1 MGATAVLVGFR
12 HKIERKQV
20 QGQTDEC
27 LVADVRAG
35 DDTAFEAIYDR
46 YARGVLAF
54 CVHML
59 GSYEAAEDALQ
70 LTFVSAYRALRTG
83 DREISL
89 RPWLYTIARNRCL
102 SELRSRRDADD
113 IDLIA
118 IDRPLPDGLA
128 DQVQRREELREM
140 VEDMQ
145 RLPADQR
152 AALVLFELGD
162 HSHNEIAAVLGVRRE
177 KVKALIFQAREGLVR
192 GRHARSRPCPE
203 IREQLATLEE
213 KVPPRSVTRAHVD
226 RCPSCAAFEH
236 EVHRQRAALALILPV
251 IPAGELK
258 ATVLGA
264 AVSGGG
270 AAAVGVGGSGAIVA
284 GGTTAAGAGTAAA
297 GNAGA
302 IAVGSG
308 ATGSLASGGGG
319 AAGAAVVAAAPMS
332 TVATGLTA
340 VGADYAV
347 GGVGGIGAGGVVA
360 KILTAAMIATG
371 AVGVGHVGVP
381 RPQAAPSSASLLA
394 VQMPSATPAPPAPIL
409 ASANLGTPAGT
420 PTPGTAAANTLPL
433 LAPTSAGT
441 PLTTV
446 AIVPASIGS
455 IAGPLTLTATT
466 TSPTTGGQRISSV
479 AITSSLSPISSVQTP
494 IKGPATATNDQSST
508 PPSSGA
514 PSPSPPASE
523 TGAASAPQTAAGS
536 PVASDATIVNQATP
550 EPSTADPTP
559 EASTADPTPDA
570 GTTAPTSGDDAAS
583 DAAASS
589 SAPTDSGGGA
599 ATADAAASFSAPP
612 ASGSATATPSDA
624 SASTSAPPQ
633 TMSADV
639 PVNADSPGA
648 SSSC

>member
-70 LTFVSAYRALRTG
+70 LTFVSAYRGLRTG

-140 VEDMQ
+140 VDDMQ

-213 KVPPRSVTRAHVD
+213 KVLPRSVTRAHID

-264 AVSGGG
+264 ALSGGG

-347 GGVGGIGAGGVVA
+347 GGVGGIGAGGVIA
-360 KILTAAMIATG
+360 KILTAAVIATG
-371 AVGVGHVGVP
+371 AVGAGHVGVAT
-381 RPQAAPSSASLLA
+381 PQAAPSSASVLA
-394 VQMPSATPAPPAPIL
+394 VQIPSATPAPPAPIL
-409 ASANLGTPAGT
+409 ASANLGTP
-420 PTPGTAAANTLPL
+420 TPGTAAANMLPV
-433 LAPTSAGT
+433 LAASSAGT
-441 PLTTV
+441 PMTTV
-446 AIVPASIGS
+446 AIVPASMGS
-455 IAGPLTLTATT
+455 IADPLTLTATT
-466 TSPTTGGQRISSV
+466 TSSTTVGQRIPSG
-479 AITSSLSPISSVQTP
+479 AITTSSLSSISPVQTP
-494 IKGPATATNDQSST
+494 IKGPATATNDQSSS
-508 PPSSGA
+508 PSSGA
-514 PSPSPPASE
+514 PSPSPSASE
-523 TGAASAPQTAAGS
+523 TGAASAAQTAAACAAQTAAASAAQTAAASAAQTAAGS
-536 PVASDATIVNQATP
+536 PVASDATIVNQATSD
-550 EPSTADPTP
+550 PSTADPTP

-570 GTTAPTSGDDAAS
+570 GTTAPTDSGG
-583 DAAASS
+583 AAATDATASL

-599 ATADAAASFSAPP
+599 ATADVAASFSALP
-612 ASGSATATPSDA
+612 ASGGATATPSDP
-624 SASTSAPPQ
+624 SAST
-633 TMSADV
+633 
-639 PVNADSPGA
+639 
-648 SSSC
+648 

>member
-83 DREISL
+83 EREISL

-113 IDLIA
+113 IDVMA
-118 IDRPLPDGLA
+118 IDRSLPDGLA

-140 VEDMQ
+140 VDDMQ

-162 HSHNEIAAVLGVRRE
+162 HSHNEIASVLGVRRE

-213 KVPPRSVTRAHVD
+213 KVLPRSVTRAHID

-264 AVSGGG
+264 ALSGGG

-308 ATGSLASGGGG
+308 ATGSLASGG
-319 AAGAAVVAAAPMS
+319 AGAAVVAAAPVS
-332 TVATGLTA
+332 AVATGLTA

-347 GGVGGIGAGGVVA
+347 GGIGGIGAGGVVA
-360 KILTAAMIATG
+360 KILTAAVIATG
-371 AVGVGHVGVP
+371 AVGAGHVGVP
-381 RPQAAPSSASLLA
+381 TPPAAPSSASVLA
-394 VQMPSATPAPPAPIL
+394 VQIPSATPAPATIL
-409 ASANLGTPAGT
+409 TSANLGTPAGT
-420 PTPGTAAANTLPL
+420 PTPDAAPANALPVL
-433 LAPTSAGT
+433 TPGSAGT
-441 PLTTV
+441 PMATV
-446 AIVPASIGS
+446 AVVPASMGS
-455 IAGPLTLTATT
+455 LAGTLTLTTTT
-466 TSPTTGGQRISSV
+466 TSSNTGEPIIPPYHDHELGSDGEQHRI
-479 AITSSLSPISSVQTP
+479 
-494 IKGPATATNDQSST
+494 
-508 PPSSGA
+508 
-514 PSPSPPASE
+514 
-523 TGAASAPQTAAGS
+523 
-536 PVASDATIVNQATP
+536 
-550 EPSTADPTP
+550 
-559 EASTADPTPDA
+559 
-570 GTTAPTSGDDAAS
+570 DDE
-583 DAAASS
+583 
-589 SAPTDSGGGA
+589 
-599 ATADAAASFSAPP
+599 
-612 ASGSATATPSDA
+612 
-624 SASTSAPPQ
+624 Q
-633 TMSADV
+633 
-639 PVNADSPGA
+639 
-648 SSSC
+648 

>member
-12 HKIERKQV
+12 HKIERKPV
-20 QGQTDEC
+20 QGQADEC

-113 IDLIA
+113 IDGMA

-192 GRHARSRPCPE
+192 GRHARNRPCPE

-213 KVPPRSVTRAHVD
+213 KVLPRSVTRAHID

-236 EVHRQRAALALILPV
+236 EVHRQRAALAMILPV

-264 AVSGGG
+264 ALGGG
-270 AAAVGVGGSGAIVA
+270 GVAAVGVGGTGAIVT

-302 IAVGSG
+302 IAVGGG
-308 ATGSLASGGGG
+308 ATGSLVSGGAG
-319 AAGAAVVAAAPMS
+319 AAGTAGTAVVAAAPVS
-332 TVATGLTA
+332 AVATGLTA

-347 GGVGGIGAGGVVA
+347 GGIGGIGAGGVVA
-360 KILTAAMIATG
+360 KILTAAVIATG
-371 AVGVGHVGVP
+371 AVGAGHVGAP
-381 RPQAAPSSASLLA
+381 MPQAASTSASVLA
-394 VQMPSATPAPPAPIL
+394 VQIPSATPATPAPIL
-409 ASANLGTPAGT
+409 TSANLGTPAGT
-420 PTPGTAAANTLPL
+420 PTPDATATNTLPV
-433 LAPTSAGT
+433 LAPGSAGT
-441 PLTTV
+441 PMTIV
-446 AIVPASIGS
+446 AIVPSSTGS
-455 IAGPLTLTATT
+455 FAGMSTLTATT
-466 TSPTTGGQRISSV
+466 ASSNTDGPSISQSTT
-479 AITSSLSPISSVQTP
+479 ITSSLSTP
-494 IKGPATATNDQSST
+494 INGHATATNDQSSSRST
-508 PPSSGA
+508 VSSGPSTAADSGA
-514 PSPSPPASE
+514 PSPTPPPSE
-523 TGAASAPQTAAGS
+523 PGAGSADQTAAGS
-536 PVASDATIVNQATP
+536 PVATDTTIVNQAT
-550 EPSTADPTP
+550 AD
-559 EASTADPTPDA
+559 ASTPNPTPDA
-570 GTTAPTSGDDAAS
+570 STA
-583 DAAASS
+583 
-589 SAPTDSGGGA
+589 APTDSGGATA
-599 ATADAAASFSAPP
+599 ATDAAASFSTPP
-612 ASGSATATPSDA
+612 DSGGATATPTDA
-624 SASTSAPPQ
+624 SAITSASPEV
-633 TMSADV
+633 MSADV
-639 PVNADSPGA
+639 PVNADSPSA
-648 SSSC
+648 SSSSARARW